1 MAGWTCLCLNHQ
13 GPEWCTHIMKVKAWV
28 TVHFSSSSTPR
39 PFPFTAPGGL
49 LSWSLRTRMSPQ
61 SAARSGQDFVGGGS
75 LQQSS
80 NLAPWDICPLLLLA
94 YLQTV
99 YFCLVFSLF
108 LSETILLCYMLASH
122 SWTPAFSSAPPPH
135 THSRTTQGP
144 AVSLLSGRGLWKLE
158 RQSAS
163 QTYLFL
169 S

>member
-1 MAGWTCLCLNHQ
+1 MVH
-13 GPEWCTHIMKVKAWV
+13 THNESESLGN
-28 TVHFSSSSTPR
+28 FSSSSTPR

-99 YFCLVFSLF
+99 YFCLVFSFF
-108 LSETILLCYMLASH
+108 LRLSCYVTCWPLIPGLQH
-122 SWTPAFSSAPPPH
+122 SPAPAPPTH